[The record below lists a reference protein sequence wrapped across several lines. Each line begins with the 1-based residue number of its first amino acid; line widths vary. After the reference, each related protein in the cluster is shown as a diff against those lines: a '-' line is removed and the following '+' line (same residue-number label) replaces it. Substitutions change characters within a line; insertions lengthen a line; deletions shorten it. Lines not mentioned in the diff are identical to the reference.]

1 MKNPT
6 FRMFAQKNRG
16 VSMQFSQTFK
26 MLCKEKKITQQQAL
40 LDLDLNRNA
49 TQRWS
54 QGIPAPHTLKK
65 IAEYFGVSV
74 DALLGV
80 EQKNPVTE
88 NGNGISDKKA
98 GLIQKV
104 MQMSDAELERLDLL
118 LQIVEAKK

>member
-1 MKNPT
+1 
-6 FRMFAQKNRG
+6 
-16 VSMQFSQTFK
+16 MQFSQTFK
-26 MLCKEKKITQQQAL
+26 TLCKEKKITQQQAL

-74 DALLGV
+74 DSLLGV
-80 EQKNPVTE
+80 EQQKNPATE
-88 NGNGISDKKA
+88 IGNGMSKA
-98 GLIQKV
+98 KADLIEKV
-104 MQMSDAELERLDLL
+104 MQMSDEELEKLDLL